1 MWEMMADL
9 SKMMGDKQNS
19 QPERMLDNGRRILS
33 PHSQMPMGTSPNPC
47 QCWPIAMQDVPPL
60 WSVVTSIDTNQE
72 SNSGTGASVLMPRI
86 SIGFLI
92 EETLGAK
99 EVEPH

>member
-1 MWEMMADL
+1 
-9 SKMMGDKQNS
+9 
-19 QPERMLDNGRRILS
+19 
-33 PHSQMPMGTSPNPC
+33 
-47 QCWPIAMQDVPPL
+47 MQDVPPL